1 MTQRLDRHKAQPS
14 SSAAASAASRTKSN
28 GAVTSA
34 VAPGPWNEPAELE
47 QANALYALL
56 EDRYAHEFELPR
68 ALRQPA
74 SNPNYY
80 DDLVAEM
87 QAAPTR
93 SWFGGVVKR
102 IQGSLRFS

>member
-1 MTQRLDRHKAQPS
+1 MVST
-14 SSAAASAASRTKSN
+14 
-28 GAVTSA
+28 
-34 VAPGPWNEPAELE
+34 VAPGEWNEQAELE
-47 QANALYALL
+47 QVNALYALL
-56 EDRYAHEFELPR
+56 EDRYAQEFKLPQ

-74 SNPNYY
+74 SNPKYY